1 MKKLQLFLFSALA
14 FQPGAFNLSAQ
25 QKQDKAN
32 YIEYSNEFYDEI
44 KKGISDFEEKDKEP
58 SQGFKM
64 DYSNYDIP
72 KSKEE
77 FTTVW
82 CGAPISQGST
92 GTCWSFSTSSY
103 FESEVFRTTKKEV
116 KLSELYIVYW
126 EYVEKATYFV
136 QTRGSSTFPEGS
148 EANAVSRMMKKYGAM
163 PWDVFNGLKKGQVF
177 HDHSSLFNEMTA
189 YLATIK
195 RDNNWNEEVAIGTIK
210 SILNHHI
217 GTPPTSFKVGE
228 KEITPLMYLS
238 DELKLNMDG
247 YVNFMSL
254 LEVPFYTKG
263 EYDVPD
269 NWWNSADYNN
279 IPLTDFMSILKTA
292 VKQGYSIAIG
302 GDVSETGYSPSDDV
316 AMIPSYDIP
325 SAYIN
330 DEARQL
336 RFSNGSTTDDHA
348 IHVVGYKET
357 KDDFW
362 FLIKDSGSGA
372 RNGKNEGYYFY
383 HEDFVKLKT
392 MNFTIHKDAVTST
405 LKKIK

>member
-1 MKKLQLFLFSALA
+1 MNITSISSTIFFSLLI
-14 FQPGAFNLSAQ
+14 FVSFAQ
-25 QKQDKAN
+25 QKQDEAKFV
-32 YIEYSNEFYDEI
+32 EYSNKFYNEI
-44 KKGISDFEEKDKEP
+44 KKGISEFNSRDKEP
-58 SQGFKM
+58 RTSFKM
-64 DYSNYDIP
+64 DYSNYEIP

-82 CGAPISQGST
+82 CNDPISQGST

-103 FESEVFRTTKKEV
+103 FEAEVFRLTKKEV

-126 EYVEKATYFV
+126 EYIEKAKYFV
-136 QTRGSSTFPEGS
+136 QTRGNSEFPEGS

-163 PWDVFNGLKKGQVF
+163 PWGVFNGLDDDQVF
-177 HDHSSLFNEMTA
+177 HDHSKLFNEMTA
-189 YLATIK
+189 YLGAVK
-195 RDNNWNEEVAIGTIK
+195 RDNNWNEEVTIGTIK

-217 GTPPTSFKVGE
+217 GTPPSSFKVNE
-228 KEITPLMYLS
+228 KEMTPKQYLS
-238 DELKLNMDG
+238 DELNLNMDD

-254 LEVPFYTKG
+254 LEAPFYTKA

-279 IPLTDFMSILKTA
+279 IPLSDFIEILKSA
-292 VKQGYSIAIG
+292 VKKGYSIAIG
-302 GDVSETGYSPSDDV
+302 GDVSETGYSAANDV
-316 AMIPSYDIP
+316 AMIPTYDIP

-330 DEARQL
+330 DEARQM
-336 RFSNGSTTDDHA
+336 RFTNGSTTDDHA
-348 IHVVGYKET
+348 IHIVGYKESPEG
-357 KDDFW
+357 FW

-392 MNFTIHKDAVTST
+392 MNFTIHKDAVST
-405 LKKIK
+405 ILKKIK